1 MQLYSQYMYM
11 CVCVY
16 IYIYIYIYT
25 VYIIALYSKYIIS
38 KTLISQVKKS
48 SCLNLGDKYS
58 HIKHHLQV
66 KAVQNMDFD
75 VREQRGIN
83 FFAYYPMDY
92 GRKQQS

>member
-1 MQLYSQYMYM
+1 MY
-11 CVCVY
+11 VYVY

-38 KTLISQVKKS
+38 ITLISQVKKS

-75 VREQRGIN
+75 VREQGEWTFLLIILWI
-83 FFAYYPMDY
+83 MV
-92 GRKQQS
+92 GKQQS